1 MRFRHLAAAAT
12 TLVLAG
18 AMTGCAAS
26 DDPAADGVIR
36 IVASTNVYGD
46 IARAV
51 LGDGGE
57 VTSIIDNASQ
67 DPHEY
72 EADGRDALAI
82 SRADIVI
89 VNGGGYDG
97 FMHTLLDAQDS
108 DAVVIDAVQLSGL
121 DPDAEL
127 HDHGDGEEH
136 AEDGHSDEDHAEH
149 EHGEFNEHVWYH
161 FGTMGAV
168 ADELAEQLE
177 RLDAGRADAFRDNA
191 LAFNQG
197 VQQLIGR
204 ASAIADE
211 HAGEGVAITEP
222 VPLYLLEAAGL
233 ENRTPAEFSEA
244 VEEGTDA
251 PALVL
256 EATIA
261 LVTGGQVVLL
271 AYNEQTVGPQT
282 EQVLVAAE
290 QAELPVVSFS
300 ELLPEGDDYLGW
312 MAANLDAVEAALA

>member
-1 MRFRHLAAAAT
+1 MRLRHLAAPVAAVA
-12 TLVLAG
+12 LAAALAG
-18 AMTGCAAS
+18 CATS
-26 DDPAADGVIR
+26 DEPAADGVIR

-51 LGDGGE
+51 VGDAGE
-57 VTSIIDNASQ
+57 VTSIIADPSQ

-72 EADGRDALAI
+72 EADGRDALAV

-89 VNGGGYDG
+89 VNGGGYDE
-97 FMHTLLDAQDS
+97 FMHTLLDAQGS
-108 DAVVIDAVQLSGL
+108 DAIVIDAVQLSGL

-127 HDHGDGEEH
+127 HDHGDGDGEEH
-136 AEDGHSDEDHAEH
+136 ADDEHADHD
-149 EHGEFNEHVWYH
+149 HGEFNEHVWYH

-168 ADELAEQLE
+168 ADELVEQLE
-177 RLDAGRADAFRDNA
+177 KLDAGQADAFRDNA
-191 LAFNQG
+191 LAFNQN

-204 ASAIADE
+204 ASDIAIE

-222 VPLYLLEAAGL
+222 VPLYLLQAAGL

-261 LVTGGQVVLL
+261 LVAGREVALL

-282 EQVLVAAE
+282 EQVLAAAE

-312 MAANLDAVEAALA
+312 MTANLDAVEAALA

>member
-1 MRFRHLAAAAT
+1 MRLRHLTVPVTALVFAAA
-12 TLVLAG
+12 L
-18 AMTGCAAS
+18 TGCAPG
-26 DDPAADGVIR
+26 DDPASDGVIR

-46 IARAV
+46 IARTVA
-51 LGDGGE
+51 GDDAE
-57 VTSIIDNASQ
+57 VTSIIEDASQ

-72 EADGRDALAI
+72 EADARDALAI

-89 VNGGGYDG
+89 LNGGGYDE
-97 FMHTLLDAQDS
+97 FMHTLLDAQS
-108 DAVVIDAVQLSGL
+108 STAVVIDASQLSGL

-136 AEDGHSDEDHAEH
+136 DEEEAPAH
-149 EHGEFNEHVWYH
+149 EHGAFNEHVWYH
-161 FGTMGAV
+161 FGTIGAV
-168 ADELAEQLE
+168 ADELADQLKTV
-177 RLDAGRADAFRDNA
+177 DAGKADAFRTNA
-191 LAFNQG
+191 LEFNQG
-197 VQQLIGR
+197 VQQLAAR
-204 ASAIADE
+204 ASDIAAE

-256 EATIA
+256 EQMIA
-261 LVTGGQVVLL
+261 LVSDGSVAFL

-282 EQVLVAAE
+282 EQVLAAAE
-290 QAELPVVSFS
+290 DADLPVVSFS
-300 ELLPEGDDYLGW
+300 ELLPDGDDYLSW
-312 MAANLDAVEAALA
+312 MGANLDAVDIALG